1 MNSIVIKL
9 SFMYSLFPEEQITID
24 FSVKLSIPVGKNK
37 KTYFIGKE
45 KGVLKKYGGDNFS
58 GYEFR
63 TIHGIVYFLSKYKD
77 KYPKEAYDVVFYL
90 QLDENQKLTLETIQD
105 CKKTLLVGKHP
116 SVSKIVSSWHN
127 CFHYKQEM
135 RNEMGEIVQFGLR
148 PPQIGALH
156 SILAHW
162 SISRKP
168 ALVIMPTGTG
178 KTETMLCLSI
188 ANQNERTLV
197 IVPTDSLRTQISNKF
212 IGLGILKVEP
222 FKIVADSV
230 LYPKVSIL
238 KTTID
243 TIEDAGKILD
253 ANVIISTPQILTNL
267 LKTGKGDIFKQ
278 IVQQCNNLIVDE
290 AHHIAAKTWKEIK
303 LNFEAAGKPV
313 LLFTAT
319 PFRNDGG
326 RIEGETI
333 YNYPL
338 SLAQRDKYY
347 EKIIFTPI
355 VDFNPATADE
365 KIAEKAIETL
375 KNDINAGY
383 DHILMARVDERKKAE
398 EIYEQI
404 YKKYSE
410 YSPVFIHSG
419 ISKTLQREILEGIKE
434 KKHRIIVCVDMLGE
448 GFDLPQLKICA
459 MHEMHKNITTSFQF
473 IGRFTRTTGSNLGP
487 ATIIANI
494 VDNSFKGVLNELYRK
509 DSDWDKIISQSN
521 EDIIGNIIKEE
532 SFFKNFSDVPIPYKI
547 PIRNITPAM
556 STVVFKLYDSNV
568 LWHPEKY
575 IDYFKNKK
583 YETVAVE
590 HNEKNLQVIIARNT
604 EKVPWGKIDDLIN
617 TEYELYI
624 AYLNPEQKLLYINS
638 SNNGS
643 THDKLAEVLVGKN
656 ISLYNEGDIYRVLHN
671 VFQLELFNLGL
682 KSHLDG
688 PISFTMYAGN
698 GIVKGL
704 SEIEKGMH
712 SSNLFGTGYEDG
724 EKITIGCSNKG
735 RVWTKLVKSIPE
747 YCEWCDKTGV
757 KLLDETIDTKNI
769 FDFIQKPERISK
781 FPEGKIPI
789 SIKWNEKFYFDP
801 LSAVHGSNL
810 LIDCNIELTTH
821 TQNTIEFDINIG
833 SNIISYELE
842 LDEDKNGRGYKYRLI
857 KGDPIT
863 VNQRKESKD
872 IIELFFEYPPT
883 IWFQDNSKMYNDLF
897 FLFNYKAPI
906 FDAEKIIPYNW
917 DGIDITKESQ
927 RKTKRVD
934 SIQYRV
940 LERLKE
946 LAEYN
951 IIFDDDDAN
960 EASDII
966 AIRGYESEH
975 NKLIFELYHCKFSSK
990 EEPGGRLKDLYE
1002 VCGQAQRSYHWR
1014 HNVIELL
1021 NHMKRRNSIRLAQG
1035 NPSRFEKGGDDE
1047 LLIIQNM
1054 LLSNYCDIGFN
1065 IYIVQPGIEKSK
1077 LVRNSNLLSLLGA
1090 TDLLLKR
1097 TGNEL
1102 YMITNE

>member
-1 MNSIVIKL
+1 
-9 SFMYSLFPEEQITID
+9 MYSLFPDEHVYID
-24 FSVKLSIPVGKNK
+24 FSVKISIPVGKNK
-37 KTYFIGKE
+37 KTYYIGKE
-45 KGVLKKYGGDNFS
+45 KGILKKYEGDIFS

-63 TIHGIVYFLSKYKD
+63 TVHGFVYFLSKNKD
-77 KYPKEAYDVVFYL
+77 KYPKEAYDAVFYL
-90 QLDENQKLTLETIQD
+90 QLDENQKLDLGNIQN
-105 CKKTLLVGKHP
+105 CKKKLLIGKHP
-116 SVSKIVSSWHN
+116 SILHIVSSWN
-127 CFHYKQEM
+127 NAFQYKQEK
-135 RNEMGEIVQFGLR
+135 RNEIGDIVQYGLR
-148 PPQIGALH
+148 PPQTGALH

-162 SISRKP
+162 SISNKP

-178 KTETMLCLSI
+178 KTETMLCLLI
-188 ANQNERTLV
+188 ANQNEKTLV

-212 IGLGILKVEP
+212 IGLGILKAEP
-222 FKIVADSV
+222 FDIIANSA
-230 LYPKVSIL
+230 LYPKVSVL

-243 TIEDAGKILD
+243 TIEDAEKLLD
-253 ANVIISTPQILTNL
+253 ANVIVSTPQILSNL
-267 LKTGKGDIFKQ
+267 LKTGKSDIFKL

-290 AHHIAAKTWKEIK
+290 AHHIAAKTWKDIK

-347 EKIIFTPI
+347 EKIIFAPI

-375 KNDINAGY
+375 KRDLEAGY
-383 DHILMARVDERKKAE
+383 DHILMARVDERSKAE
-398 EIYEQI
+398 EVYEQI

-434 KKHRIIVCVDMLGE
+434 KRHRIIVCVDMLGE

-494 VDNSFKGVLNELYRK
+494 VDNSFKGVLSELYRK

-521 EDIIGNIIKEE
+521 EDIIGNIVKEE
-532 SFFKNFSDVPIPYKI
+532 NFFKNFSDVPIPYKI
-547 PIRNITPAM
+547 PIRNIMPAM

-575 IDYFKNKK
+575 IEYFKNKK
-583 YETVAVE
+583 YETIAVE
-590 HNEKNLQVIIARNT
+590 HNKKNLQIIIARST

-617 TEYELYI
+617 TEYDLYI

-643 THDKLAEVLVGKN
+643 THDKLAEALVGKN

-704 SEIEKGMH
+704 SEIDKGMH

-735 RVWTKLVKSIPE
+735 RVWTKLVKSIPD

-781 FPEGKIPI
+781 FPEAKIPI
-789 SIKWNEKFYFDP
+789 SIKWHEKFYYDP
-801 LSAVHGSNL
+801 QSAVCGSSL
-810 LIDCNIELTTH
+810 LIDHSIQLMDYTS
-821 TQNTIEFDINIG
+821 NTVEFDIIIG
-833 SNIISYELE
+833 TGASSYRLE
-842 LDEDKNGRGYKYRLI
+842 LDEDKNGRGYRYTLI
-857 KGDPIT
+857 KGNPII
-863 VNQRKESKD
+863 VNQRKESKNITD
-872 IIELFFEYPPT
+872 LFFEYPPT
-883 IWFQDNSKMYNDLF
+883 VWFQDNSKMYNDLF
-897 FLFNYKAPI
+897 FLFNYKSSI
-906 FDAEKIIPYNW
+906 FDTDKIIPYNW

-927 RKTKRVD
+927 KKIKRED
-934 SIQYRV
+934 SIQHRI
-940 LERLKE
+940 LEGLKDE
-946 LAEYN
+946 PEYN

-966 AIRGYESEH
+966 AIKGYESEH

-990 EEPGGRLKDLYE
+990 DEAGGRLKDLYE

-1014 HNVIELL
+1014 HNAIELL
-1021 NHMKRRNSIRLAQG
+1021 NHMNRRNSNRLAQG
-1035 NPSRFEKGGDDE
+1035 NPSRYEKGGDDE

-1054 LLSNYCDIGFN
+1054 LLSNYCDIEFH
-1065 IYIVQPGIEKSK
+1065 IYVVQPGIEKTK
-1077 LVRNSNLLSLLGA
+1077 LANSSELLSLLGA

-1097 TGNEL
+1097 TGNGF
-1102 YMITNE
+1102 YIITNE

>member
-1 MNSIVIKL
+1 
-9 SFMYSLFPEEQITID
+9 MYNLFPDEQVSVD
-24 FSVKLSIPVGKNK
+24 FSVKISISVGKNK
-37 KTYFIGKE
+37 KNYYIGKE
-45 KGVLKKYGGDNFS
+45 NGILKKYEGNLFS
-58 GYEFR
+58 GYEFS
-63 TIHGIVYFLSKYKD
+63 TTHGFSYFLSKSKD
-77 KYPKEAYDVVFYL
+77 KYPKDGYNAVFYL
-90 QLDENQKLTLETIQD
+90 LLDDNQEITLEAIRN
-105 CKKTLLVGKHP
+105 CKKILLIGKHP
-116 SVSKIVSSWHN
+116 SVSQIVSSWHN
-127 CFHYKQEM
+127 AFQYKQEK
-135 RNEMGEIVQFGLR
+135 RNEIGDIVQYGLR

-162 SISRKP
+162 SISNKP
-168 ALVIMPTGTG
+168 ALVVMPTGTG

-188 ANQNERTLV
+188 ANQNKKTLV

-222 FKIVADSV
+222 FNIIADST

-238 KTTID
+238 KTTINN
-243 TIEDAGKILD
+243 IQDAERILD

-267 LKTGKGDIFKQ
+267 LKTGKSDIFKL
-278 IVQQCNNLIVDE
+278 IVQQCDNLIVDE

-303 LNFEAAGKPV
+303 LNFETEGKAV

-375 KNDINAGY
+375 RRDLDAGY

-398 EIYEQI
+398 EVYECI

-434 KKHRIIVCVDMLGE
+434 KQHRIIVCVDMLGE

-494 VDNSFKGVLNELYRK
+494 VDNNFKGVLSELYRK

-521 EDIIGNIIKEE
+521 EDIIGNIVKEE

-547 PIRNITPAM
+547 PIRNIMPAM
-556 STVVFKLYDSNV
+556 STVVFKLYDNDV
-568 LWHPEKY
+568 LWCPEKY
-575 IDYFKNKK
+575 IEYFKNKK
-583 YETVAVE
+583 YETVAVK
-590 HNEKNLQVIIARNT
+590 HHEKNLQIIIARST

-617 TEYELYI
+617 TEYDLYI

-643 THDKLAEVLVGKN
+643 THDKLAEALVGKN

-682 KSHLDG
+682 KSHMDG

-704 SEIEKGMH
+704 SEIDKGMH
-712 SSNLFGTGYEDG
+712 SSNLFGTGYENG

-735 RVWTKLVKSIPE
+735 RVWTKLVKSIPD
-747 YCEWCDKTGV
+747 YCEWCDETGM

-781 FPEGKIPI
+781 FPEGKTPI
-789 SIKWNEKFYFDP
+789 SVKWNEKFYYDP
-801 LSAVHGSNL
+801 KSAVYGSNF
-810 LIDCNIELTTH
+810 LIDYNIELIAYTSC
-821 TQNTIEFDINIG
+821 TIDFDIVTG
-833 SNIISYELE
+833 SSVSSYKLE
-842 LDEDKNGRGYKYRLI
+842 LDEDKNGRGYKYSLI
-857 KGDPIT
+857 KGKPII
-863 VNQRKESKD
+863 VNQRKGDKD
-872 IIELFFEYPPT
+872 IIDLFFEYPPT

-897 FLFNYKAPI
+897 FLFNYKSPI
-906 FDAEKIIPYNW
+906 FDIEKIIPYNW
-917 DGIDITKESQ
+917 DGVDITKESQ
-927 RKTKRVD
+927 KKTKRED
-934 SIQYRV
+934 SIQYRI
-940 LERLKE
+940 LEGLKE
-946 LAEYN
+946 EPEYN

-966 AIRGYESEH
+966 AIKGYESEH

-1014 HNVIELL
+1014 HNAMELL
-1021 NHMKRRNSIRLAQG
+1021 NHMNRRNSNRLAQG
-1035 NPSRFEKGGDDE
+1035 NPTRFEKGGDHE

-1054 LLSNYCDIGFN
+1054 LLSNYCDIEFH
-1065 IYIVQPGIEKSK
+1065 IYVVQPGIDKSK
-1077 LVRNSNLLSLLGA
+1077 LDNNSEMLSLLGA

-1097 TGNEL
+1097 TGNEF
-1102 YMITNE
+1102 YIITNE

>member
-1 MNSIVIKL
+1 
-9 SFMYSLFPEEQITID
+9 MYSLFPDEHVYID
-24 FSVKLSIPVGKNK
+24 FSVKISIPVGKNK
-37 KTYFIGKE
+37 KTYYIGKE
-45 KGVLKKYGGDNFS
+45 KGILKKYEGDIFS

-63 TIHGIVYFLSKYKD
+63 TVHGFVYFLSKNKD
-77 KYPKEAYDVVFYL
+77 KYPKEAYDAVFYL
-90 QLDENQKLTLETIQD
+90 QLDENQKLDLGNIQN
-105 CKKTLLVGKHP
+105 CKKKLLIGKHP
-116 SVSKIVSSWHN
+116 SILHIVSSWN
-127 CFHYKQEM
+127 NAFQYKQEK
-135 RNEMGEIVQFGLR
+135 RNEIGDIVQYGLR
-148 PPQIGALH
+148 PPQTGALH

-162 SISRKP
+162 SISNKP

-178 KTETMLCLSI
+178 KTETMLCLLI
-188 ANQNERTLV
+188 ANQNEKTLV

-212 IGLGILKVEP
+212 IGLGILKAEP
-222 FKIVADSV
+222 FDIIANSA
-230 LYPKVSIL
+230 LYPKVSVL

-243 TIEDAGKILD
+243 TIEDAEKLLD
-253 ANVIISTPQILTNL
+253 ANVIVSTPQILSNL
-267 LKTGKGDIFKQ
+267 LKTGKSDIFKL

-290 AHHIAAKTWKEIK
+290 AHHIAAKTWKDIK

-347 EKIIFTPI
+347 EKIIFAPI

-375 KNDINAGY
+375 KRDLEAGY
-383 DHILMARVDERKKAE
+383 DHILMARVDERSKAE
-398 EIYEQI
+398 EVYEQI

-434 KKHRIIVCVDMLGE
+434 KRHRIIVCVDMLGE

-494 VDNSFKGVLNELYRK
+494 VDNSFKGVLSELYRK

-521 EDIIGNIIKEE
+521 EDIIGNIVKEE
-532 SFFKNFSDVPIPYKI
+532 NFFRNFSDVPIPYKI
-547 PIRNITPAM
+547 PIRNIMPAM
-556 STVVFKLYDSNV
+556 STVVFKLYDNDV

-575 IDYFKNKK
+575 TEYFKNKK

-590 HNEKNLQVIIARNT
+590 HNEKNLQIIIVRST
-604 EKVPWGKIDDLIN
+604 DKVPWGKIDDLIN
-617 TEYELYI
+617 TEYDLYI

-643 THDKLAEVLVGKN
+643 THDKLAEALVGKN

-735 RVWTKLVKSIPE
+735 RVWTKLVKSIPD

-781 FPEGKIPI
+781 FPEGKVPI
-789 SIKWNEKFYFDP
+789 SIKWNEKFYYDP
-801 LSAVHGSNL
+801 QSAVYGSNL
-810 LIDCNIELTTH
+810 LIDYNIELVAH
-821 TQNTIEFDINIG
+821 TPNTIEFDVITG
-833 SNIISYELE
+833 SRVSSYKLE
-842 LDEDKNGRGYKYRLI
+842 LNEDKNGRGYKYTLI
-857 KGDPIT
+857 KGSPII
-863 VNQRKESKD
+863 VSQRMENKD
-872 IIELFFEYPPT
+872 IIDLFFEYPPT

-897 FLFNYKAPI
+897 FLFNYKSPI
-906 FDAEKIIPYNW
+906 FDTEKVIAYNW

-927 RKTKRVD
+927 KKTKRED
-934 SIQYRV
+934 SIQYRI
-940 LERLKE
+940 LERLK
-946 LAEYN
+946 AEPEYD

-966 AIRGYESEH
+966 AIKGYESEH

-990 EEPGGRLKDLYE
+990 DEPGGRLKDLYE

-1014 HNVIELL
+1014 HNAIELL
-1021 NHMKRRNSIRLAQG
+1021 NHMNRRNSNRLAQG
-1035 NPSRFEKGGDDE
+1035 NPSRYEKGGDDE

-1054 LLSNYCDIGFN
+1054 LLSNYCDIEFH
-1065 IYIVQPGIEKSK
+1065 IYVVQPGIEKNK
-1077 LVRNSNLLSLLGA
+1077 LVNSSELLSLLGA

-1097 TGNEL
+1097 TGNEFSI
-1102 YMITNE
+1102 ITNE

>member
-1 MNSIVIKL
+1 
-9 SFMYSLFPEEQITID
+9 MYSLFPDEHVYIN
-24 FSVKLSIPVGKNK
+24 FFVKVSIPVGKNK
-37 KTYFIGKE
+37 KTYYIGKE
-45 KGVLKKYGGDNFS
+45 KGILKKYEGDIFS
-58 GYEFR
+58 GYKFR
-63 TIHGIVYFLSKYKD
+63 TMHGFVYFLSKNKD
-77 KYPKEAYDVVFYL
+77 KYPKEGYDAVFYL
-90 QLDENQKLTLETIQD
+90 ELGDNQQISLETIQN
-105 CKKTLLVGKHP
+105 CKKKLLIGKHP
-116 SVSKIVSSWHN
+116 SSSKISSSWHN
-127 CFHYKQEM
+127 AFQYKQEK
-135 RNEMGEIVQFGLR
+135 RNEVGDIVQYGLR

-162 SISRKP
+162 SISTKP

-197 IVPTDSLRTQISNKF
+197 IVPTDSLRTQISNKY
-212 IGLGILKVEP
+212 IGLGILKMEP
-222 FKIVADSV
+222 FEVVSDFA
-230 LYPKVSIL
+230 LYPKVSVL
-238 KTTID
+238 KTSID
-243 TIEDAGKILD
+243 TIEDAKKILD
-253 ANVIISTPQILTNL
+253 ANVIVSTPQILTNL
-267 LKTGKGDIFKQ
+267 LKNGKSDIFKL

-290 AHHIAAKTWKEIK
+290 AHHIAAKTWQEIK
-303 LNFEAAGKPV
+303 LNFEAEGKPV

-326 RIEGETI
+326 RIKGETI

-347 EKIIFTPI
+347 EKIIFCPI
-355 VDFNPATADE
+355 VDFNPATADQ
-365 KIAEKAIETL
+365 KIAEKAIQTL
-375 KNDINAGY
+375 KRDLEAGY
-383 DHILMARVDERKKAE
+383 DHILMARVDERVKAE
-398 EIYEQI
+398 EIYEQV
-404 YKKYSE
+404 YKKYTE
-410 YSPVFIHSG
+410 FSPVFIHSG

-434 KKHRIIVCVDMLGE
+434 KHHRIIVCVDMLGE

-459 MHEMHKNITTSFQF
+459 MHVMHKNITTSFQF

-494 VDNSFKGVLNELYRK
+494 VDNGFKGVLNELYRK

-521 EDIIGNIIKEE
+521 EDIIGNIVKEE
-532 SFFKNFSDVPIPYKI
+532 DFFKNFSDVPIPYKI
-547 PIRNITPAM
+547 PIRNIMPAM
-556 STVVFKLYDSNV
+556 STVVFKLYDSDA
-568 LWHPEKY
+568 LWRPEKY
-575 IDYFKNKK
+575 IEYFKNKK

-590 HNEKNLQVIIARNT
+590 HNEKNLQIIIARST

-617 TEYELYI
+617 TEYDLYI

-643 THDKLAEVLVGKN
+643 THDKLAEALVGKN

-671 VFQLELFNLGL
+671 IFQLELFNLGL

-704 SEIEKGMH
+704 SEIDKGMH
-712 SSNLFGTGYEDG
+712 SSNLFGTGYENG

-735 RVWTKLVKSIPE
+735 RVWTKLVKSIPD

-769 FDFIQKPERISK
+769 FDFIQKPKRISK
-781 FPEGKIPI
+781 FPEGKVPI
-789 SIKWNEKFYFDP
+789 SIKWHEKFYYDP
-801 LSAVHGSNL
+801 QSTVCGSNL
-810 LIDCNIELTTH
+810 LIDHNIELKGYTP
-821 TQNTIEFDINIG
+821 NTVEFDIAIEARV
-833 SNIISYELE
+833 SSYRLE
-842 LDEDKNGRGYKYRLI
+842 LYEDKNGRGYKYTLI
-857 KGDPIT
+857 EGNPII
-863 VNQRKESKD
+863 VSQRKESKNIVD
-872 IIELFFEYPPT
+872 LFFEYPPT
-883 IWFQDNSKMYNDLF
+883 VWFQDNSKMYNDLF
-897 FLFNYKAPI
+897 FLFNYKSSI
-906 FDAEKIIPYNW
+906 FDTDKIIPYNW

-927 RKTKRVD
+927 KKVKRED
-934 SIQYRV
+934 SIQYRI
-940 LERLKE
+940 LKALQDE
-946 LAEYN
+946 PEYN

-966 AIRGYESEH
+966 AIKGYESEH

-990 EEPGGRLKDLYE
+990 EQVGGRLKDLYE

-1014 HNVIELL
+1014 HNAMELL
-1021 NHMKRRNSIRLAQG
+1021 NHMNRRNSNRLAQG
-1035 NPSRFEKGGDDE
+1035 NPSRYEKGGDDE

-1054 LLSNYCDIGFN
+1054 LLSNYCDIEFH
-1065 IYIVQPGIEKSK
+1065 IYVVQPGIQKNK
-1077 LVRNSNLLSLLGA
+1077 LINNSELLSLLGA

-1097 TGNEL
+1097 TGNEFFI
-1102 YMITNE
+1102 ITNE

>member
-1 MNSIVIKL
+1 
-9 SFMYSLFPEEQITID
+9 MYSLFPDEQVSID
-24 FSVKLSIPVGKNK
+24 FSVKVSIPVGKNK

-45 KGVLKKYGGDNFS
+45 KGILKKYEGDTFS

-63 TIHGIVYFLSKYKD
+63 TIHGFIYFLSKNKD
-77 KYPKEAYDVVFYL
+77 KYPKEGYDAVFYL
-90 QLDENQKLTLETIQD
+90 QLDENQKTTLETVQN
-105 CKKTLLVGKHP
+105 CKKKLLIGKHP

-127 CFHYKQEM
+127 GFHYKQEK
-135 RNEMGEIVQFGLR
+135 RSEMGEIVQYGLR

-162 SISRKP
+162 SISSKP

-197 IVPTDSLRTQISNKF
+197 IVPTDSLRTQISNKY
-212 IGLGILKVEP
+212 IGLGILKVKP
-222 FKIVADSV
+222 FEIVADSA
-230 LYPKVSIL
+230 LYPKVSVL

-243 TIEDAGKILD
+243 TIEDAEKILD
-253 ANVIISTPQILTNL
+253 ANVIVSTPQILTNL
-267 LKTGKGDIFKQ
+267 LKTEKSDIFKL
-278 IVQQCNNLIVDE
+278 IIQQCNNLIVDE

-375 KNDINAGY
+375 KRDLEVGY

-398 EIYEQI
+398 EVYEQI

-410 YSPVFIHSG
+410 YYPVFIHSG
-419 ISKTLQREILEGIKE
+419 ISKTIQREILEGIKE
-434 KKHRIIVCVDMLGE
+434 KQHRIIVCVDMLGE

-459 MHEMHKNITTSFQF
+459 MHEMHKNITTTFQF
-473 IGRFTRTTGSNLGP
+473 IGRFTRTTGNNLGP

-494 VDNSFKGVLNELYRK
+494 VDNNFKGVLKELYRK

-521 EDIIGNIIKEE
+521 EDIIENIVKEE
-532 SFFKNFSDVPIPYKI
+532 SFFKNFADVPIPYKI

-568 LWHPEKY
+568 SWHPEKY

-590 HNEKNLQVIIARNT
+590 HNKKNLQIIIARNT

-617 TEYELYI
+617 TEYDLYI

-638 SNNGS
+638 SNNSS
-643 THDKLAEVLVGKN
+643 THDKLAEALVGKN

-735 RVWTKLVKSIPE
+735 RVWTKLVKSIPD
-747 YCEWCDKTGV
+747 YCEWCDKTGI

-781 FPEGKIPI
+781 FPEGKVPI
-789 SIKWNEKFYFDP
+789 SIKWNEKFYYDP
-801 LSAVHGSNL
+801 QSAVYGSNL
-810 LIDCNIELTTH
+810 LIDYSIELVTSTP
-821 TQNTIEFDINIG
+821 NTVEFDIITE
-833 SNIISYELE
+833 SEASSYKLE
-842 LDEDKNGRGYKYRLI
+842 LDEDKNGRGYKYTLI
-857 KGDPIT
+857 KGNPII

-872 IIELFFEYPPT
+872 IIDLFFEYPPT

-897 FLFNYKAPI
+897 FLFNYKSPI
-906 FDAEKIIPYNW
+906 FDTEKVLAYNW

-927 RKTKRVD
+927 KKTKRED

-946 LAEYN
+946 EPEYD
-951 IIFDDDDAN
+951 IIFDDDDSN

-966 AIRGYESEH
+966 AIKSYESEH

-990 EEPGGRLKDLYE
+990 EKPGGRLKDLYE
-1002 VCGQAQRSYHWR
+1002 VCGQAQRSYHWK
-1014 HNVIELL
+1014 HNAMELL
-1021 NHMKRRNSIRLAQG
+1021 NHMTRRNSNRLWQG
-1035 NPSRFEKGGDDE
+1035 NPSRFEKGSDDE

-1054 LLSNYCDIGFN
+1054 LLSNYCDIEFN
-1065 IYIVQPGIEKSK
+1065 IFVVQPGIEKNK
-1077 LVRNSNLLSLLGA
+1077 LANSPELLSLLGA

-1097 TGNEL
+1097 TGNEF
-1102 YMITNE
+1102 YIITNK

>member
-1 MNSIVIKL
+1 MN
-9 SFMYSLFPEEQITID
+9 SLFPDEQISID
-24 FSVKLSIPVGKNK
+24 FSVKVSIPVGKNK

-45 KGVLKKYGGDNFS
+45 MGILKKYEGTIFS
-58 GYEFR
+58 GYEFT
-63 TIHGIVYFLSKYKD
+63 TIHGFVYFLSKNENR
-77 KYPKEAYDVVFYL
+77 YPNEGYDAVFFI
-90 QLDENQKLTLETIQD
+90 QPFDNQNLTIETIQK
-105 CKKTLLVGKHP
+105 CKKKLLNGKHP
-116 SVSKIVSSWHN
+116 TVLKVVSSWQN
-127 CFHYKQEM
+127 GFQYKQEK
-135 RNEMGEIVQFGLR
+135 RNEDGKVIQNGLR

-162 SISRKP
+162 SISKKP
-168 ALVIMPTGTG
+168 ALVVMPTGTG

-188 ANQNERTLV
+188 ANQNERTLI

-212 IGLGILKVEP
+212 VGLGILKVEAY
-222 FKIVADSV
+222 KVVADTV
-230 LYPKVSIL
+230 LYPIVSVL

-243 TIEDAGKILD
+243 TIEDAEKILN
-253 ANVIISTPQILTNL
+253 ANVIVSTPQILINL
-267 LKTGKGDIFKQ
+267 LKTGKSDILKL
-278 IVQQCNNLIVDE
+278 IVQQCDNLIVDE

-303 LNFEAAGKPV
+303 LKFETAEKPV

-333 YNYPL
+333 YQYPL
-338 SLAQRDKYY
+338 SLAQKDEYY

-355 VDFNPATADE
+355 VDFNPATAD
-365 KIAEKAIETL
+365 KNIADKAIETL
-375 KNDINAGY
+375 KRDLEAGY

-398 EIYEQI
+398 NVYEQI

-419 ISKTLQREILEGIKE
+419 ISNTSQREILEGIKE

-459 MHEMHKNITTSFQF
+459 MHEMHKNITTTFQF
-473 IGRFTRTTGSNLGP
+473 IGRFTRTTGNNLGC

-494 VDNSFKGVLNELYRK
+494 VDKRFKGVLNELYRK

-521 EDIIGNIIKEE
+521 ENIIEDIIREE
-532 SFFKNFSDVPIPYKI
+532 RFFKKFSDVPIPHKI

-568 LWHPEKY
+568 LWRPEKY
-575 IDYFKNKK
+575 LDYFKNKK
-583 YETVAVE
+583 YETVAVK
-590 HNEKNLQVIIARNT
+590 HNEKNLQVIIARNI

-643 THDKLAEVLVGKN
+643 THNKLAEALVGKN
-656 ISLYNEGDIYRVLHN
+656 ISLYSEGDIYRVLHN

-682 KSHLDG
+682 KPHLGG

-698 GIVKGL
+698 GIIKGL

-712 SSNLFGTGYEDG
+712 SSNLFGTGYEGG

-747 YCEWCDKTGV
+747 YCEWCDKTGI

-769 FDFIQKPERISK
+769 FDFIQKPERISQ
-781 FPEGKIPI
+781 FPQGKVPI
-789 SIKWNEKFYFDP
+789 SIRWNEIFYFDP
-801 LSAVHGSNL
+801 LSAMYGSDL
-810 LIDCNIELTTH
+810 LIDYNIELTTY
-821 TQNTIEFDINIG
+821 TMNSVEFDIIG
-833 SNIISYELE
+833 NYVSSYKLE
-842 LDEDKNGRGYKYRLI
+842 LDENKNGRGYKYSLI
-857 KGDPIT
+857 KGNQII

-872 IIELFFEYPPT
+872 IIDLFFEYPPT
-883 IWFQDNSKMYNDLF
+883 IWFHDNSKMYNDLF
-897 FLFNYKAPI
+897 FLFNCKPSI
-906 FDAEKIIPYNW
+906 FDTKKIIAYNW

-927 RKTKRVD
+927 KKTKRED

-940 LERLKE
+940 LNRLKE
-946 LAEYN
+946 EPEYS

-966 AIRGYESEH
+966 AIKGYESEY

-990 EEPGGRLKDLYE
+990 KKPGGRLKDLYE

-1014 HNVIELL
+1014 HNAIELL
-1021 NHMKRRNSIRLAQG
+1021 NRMNRRNSCRLAQG

-1047 LLIIQNM
+1047 LLIIRNM
-1054 LLSNYCDIGFN
+1054 LLSNYCDIEFC
-1065 IYIVQPGIEKSK
+1065 IYVVQPGIEKSK
-1077 LVRNSNLLSLLGA
+1077 LSNSSESLSLLGA
-1090 TDLLLKR
+1090 TDLLLKK
-1097 TGNEL
+1097 TGNEF
-1102 YMITNE
+1102 YIITNE

>member
-1 MNSIVIKL
+1 
-9 SFMYSLFPEEQITID
+9 MYSLFPEEQIFIN
-24 FSVKLSIPVGKNK
+24 FSVRVSIPVGKNK
-37 KTYFIGKE
+37 KTYYIGKE
-45 KGVLKKYGGDNFS
+45 KGILEKYEKDTFS

-63 TIHGIVYFLSKYKD
+63 TIHGFIYFLSKNRD
-77 KYPKEAYDVVFYL
+77 KYPKEGYNAVFYL
-90 QLDENQKLTLETIQD
+90 QLDEDQKLTIEVIQN
-105 CKKTLLVGKHP
+105 CPKKLLIAKQP
-116 SVSKIVSSWHN
+116 SVSQIVSSWHN
-127 CFHYKQEM
+127 GFQYKQEK
-135 RNEMGEIVQFGLR
+135 RNEIGEIIQYGLR

-156 SILAHW
+156 SILSHW
-162 SISRKP
+162 SISNKP
-168 ALVIMPTGTG
+168 ALVVMPTGTG

-188 ANQNERTLV
+188 ANQNEKTLV
-197 IVPTDSLRTQISNKF
+197 VVPTDSLRTQISNKF

-222 FKIVADSV
+222 FNIISDTT
-230 LYPKVSIL
+230 LYPKVSVL

-243 TIEDAGKILD
+243 TLEEAEKILD
-253 ANVIISTPQILTNL
+253 ANVIVSTPQILTNL
-267 LKTGKGDIFKQ
+267 LKTGKNNIFKY

-303 LNFEAAGKPV
+303 LNFESVGKPV

-347 EKIIFTPI
+347 EKIIFAPI
-355 VDFNPATADE
+355 VDFNPATADK

-375 KNDINAGY
+375 KRDLESGY

-398 EIYEQI
+398 DIYEQI
-404 YKKYSE
+404 YKYYSD

-521 EDIIGNIIKEE
+521 ENIIGNIFKEE
-532 SFFKNFSDVPIPYKI
+532 SFFKDFSDVPLPYKI

-556 STVVFKLYDSNV
+556 STVVFKLYDSKV
-568 LWHPEKY
+568 IWHPEKY

-583 YETVAVE
+583 YETVAVK
-590 HNEKNLQVIIARNT
+590 HNKKNLQVIIVRNT

-643 THDKLAEVLVGKN
+643 THDKLAEALVGNN

-735 RVWTKLVKSIPE
+735 RVWTKLVKSIPD
-747 YCEWCDKTGV
+747 YCDWCDKTGM
-757 KLLDETIDTKNI
+757 KLLNETINTKNI

-781 FPEGKIPI
+781 FLEGKIPI
-789 SIKWNEKFYFDP
+789 SIKWNEKFYYDP
-801 LSAVHGSNL
+801 QSAVYNFNL
-810 LIDCNIELTTH
+810 LIDCNIQLVSY
-821 TQNTIEFDINIG
+821 TQNTVEFDIVTG
-833 SNIISYELE
+833 VGISSYKLELE
-842 LDEDKNGRGYKYRLI
+842 EDKNGRGYKYTLT
-857 KGDPIT
+857 KGNPII

-872 IIELFFEYPPT
+872 IIDLFFEYPPT

-897 FLFNYKAPI
+897 FLFNYKSPI
-906 FDAEKIIPYNW
+906 FDTEKIFAYNW

-927 RKTKRVD
+927 KKIKREN
-934 SIQYRV
+934 SIQYKI
-940 LERLKE
+940 LQQLKE
-946 LAEYN
+946 EPEYN

-966 AIRGYESEH
+966 AIKGYESEH

-990 EEPGGRLKDLYE
+990 DEPGGRLKDLYE

-1021 NHMKRRNSIRLAQG
+1021 NHMNRRNSKRLVQG

-1054 LLSNYCDIGFN
+1054 LLSNYCDIEFN
-1065 IYIVQPGIEKSK
+1065 IYVVQPGIEKNK
-1077 LVRNSNLLSLLGA
+1077 LIGNSELLSLLGA

-1097 TGNEL
+1097 TGNEF
-1102 YMITNE
+1102 YIITNE

>member
-1 MNSIVIKL
+1 
-9 SFMYSLFPEEQITID
+9 MYSLFPDEQICID
-24 FSVKLSIPVGKNK
+24 FSVKVTIPVGNNK
-37 KTYFIGKE
+37 KTYYIGKE
-45 KGVLKKYGGDNFS
+45 KGILKKYEGDTFS

-63 TIHGIVYFLSKYKD
+63 TIHGFIYFLSKNKD
-77 KYPKEAYDVVFYL
+77 KYPKECYDGVFYL
-90 QLDENQKLTLETIQD
+90 QLDENQKATLETVQN
-105 CKKTLLVGKHP
+105 CKKKLLIGKHP
-116 SVSKIVSSWHN
+116 PVSKIACTWLN
-127 CFHYKQEM
+127 GFQYKQEK
-135 RNEMGEIVQFGLR
+135 RNEVGEIVQYGLR

-162 SISRKP
+162 SISKKP

-188 ANQNERTLV
+188 ANQNEKTLV

-212 IGLGILKVEP
+212 IGLGILKAEP
-222 FKIVADSV
+222 FEIVADTV
-230 LYPKVSIL
+230 LYPKVSVL

-243 TIEDAGKILD
+243 TIEDAEKILD

-267 LKTGKGDIFKQ
+267 LKTGKNAIFKL
-278 IVQQCNNLIVDE
+278 IVQQCNNLIIDE
-290 AHHIAAKTWKEIK
+290 AHHIAAKTWKDIK
-303 LNFEAAGKPV
+303 LSFESAGKPV

-326 RIEGETI
+326 RIEGEAI

-355 VDFNPATADE
+355 VDFNPATADI

-375 KNDINAGY
+375 KNDLEAGF
-383 DHILMARVDERKKAE
+383 DHILMARVDERNKAE
-398 EIYEQI
+398 EVYDQI
-404 YKKYSE
+404 YKKYPE

-419 ISKTLQREILEGIKE
+419 ISKTLQREILEGIRE

-473 IGRFTRTTGSNLGP
+473 IGRFTRTTGNNLGP

-494 VDNSFKGVLNELYRK
+494 VDNSFRGVLNELYRK

-521 EDIIGNIIKEE
+521 EDIIGNIIKEDN
-532 SFFKNFSDVPIPYKI
+532 FFNNFSEVPLPYKM

-556 STVVFKLYDSNV
+556 STVVFKLYDSHV
-568 LWHPEKY
+568 LWRPEKY

-583 YETVAVE
+583 YETVAVK
-590 HNEKNLQVIIARNT
+590 HSEKNLQVIIARNT
-604 EKVPWGKIDDLIN
+604 EKVPWGKIDDLVN

-643 THDKLAEVLVGKN
+643 THDKLAESLVGKN
-656 ISLYNEGDIYRVLHN
+656 ISLYNEGDIYRVLYN

-682 KSHLDG
+682 KPHLDG

-724 EKITIGCSNKG
+724 EKITIGCSKKG

-781 FPEGKIPI
+781 FPEGKVPI

-801 LSAVHGSNL
+801 QSAVYGSNL
-810 LIDCNIELTTH
+810 LIDYNIEITFY
-821 TQNTIEFDINIG
+821 TQNSVDFNIVTG
-833 SNIISYELE
+833 RSISSYKLE
-842 LDEDKNGRGYKYRLI
+842 LDEDKNGRGYKYTLI
-857 KGDPIT
+857 EGTPII
-863 VNQRKESKD
+863 VNQRKETKD
-872 IIELFFEYPPT
+872 IIDLFFEYPPT

-897 FLFNYKAPI
+897 FLFNYKSPI
-906 FDAEKIIPYNW
+906 FNTEKIFAYNW

-927 RKTKRVD
+927 KKSKRED
-934 SIQYRV
+934 SIQFRV

-946 LAEYN
+946 KPEYD

-966 AIRGYESEH
+966 AIKGYESQH

-1014 HNVIELL
+1014 HNAIELL
-1021 NHMKRRNSIRLAQG
+1021 NHMNRRNSIRLAQG
-1035 NPSRFEKGGDDE
+1035 NPSRYEKGGDDK

-1054 LLSNYCDIGFN
+1054 LLSNYCDIEFN
-1065 IYIVQPGIEKSK
+1065 IFIVQPGIEKNK
-1077 LVRNSNLLSLLGA
+1077 LSNSSELLSLLGA

-1097 TGNEL
+1097 TGNEF
-1102 YMITNE
+1102 YIITNE

>member
-1 MNSIVIKL
+1 
-9 SFMYSLFPEEQITID
+9 MYSLFPEDPVSID
-24 FSVKLSIPVGKNK
+24 FFVRVPQAIGGNK
-37 KTYFIGKE
+37 KTYFIGVEEGFLRKYE
-45 KGVLKKYGGDNFS
+45 KDDFS
-58 GYEFR
+58 GYEFT
-63 TIHGIVYFLSKYKD
+63 TIHDFVYFLSKNKD
-77 KYPKEAYDVVFYL
+77 KYPKDGYDGVFYL
-90 QLDENQKLTLETIQD
+90 QLEENQNFTLESIQK
-105 CKKTLLVGKHP
+105 CKKKLLLGKHP
-116 SVSKIVSSWHN
+116 STVKIVSSWQN
-127 CFHYKQEM
+127 GFQYKQEK
-135 RNEMGEIVQFGLR
+135 RNKDGEIVQFGLR

-162 SISRKP
+162 SISSKP
-168 ALVIMPTGTG
+168 ALVVMPTGTG

-188 ANQNERTLV
+188 ANQNEKTLV

-222 FKIVADSV
+222 FNIVDNSV
-230 LYPKVSIL
+230 LYPKVSVL
-238 KTTID
+238 KTTINS
-243 TIEDAGKILD
+243 IEDAERILD
-253 ANVIISTPQILTNL
+253 ANVIISTPQLLTNL
-267 LKTGKGDIFKQ
+267 LKTGKADIFKL
-278 IVQQCNNLIVDE
+278 IVQQCNNLIIDE

-303 LNFEAAGKPV
+303 LNFEASSKPV

-375 KNDINAGY
+375 KKDLEAGY

-398 EIYEQI
+398 EIYERI
-404 YKKYSE
+404 YQKYTE

-419 ISKTLQREILEGIKE
+419 ITKTLQKEILEGIKN

-473 IGRFTRTTGSNLGP
+473 IGRFTRTTGANLGP

-494 VDNSFKGVLNELYRK
+494 VDNNFRGVLNELYRK

-521 EDIIGNIIKEE
+521 EDIIGNILEEE

-547 PIRNITPAM
+547 PIRNIMPAM
-556 STVVFKLYDSNV
+556 STVVFKLYDNNV
-568 LWHPEKY
+568 IWRPDNY
-575 IDYFKNKK
+575 IEYFKNKK

-590 HNEKNLQVIIARNT
+590 HKVKNLQVIIARST
-604 EKVPWGKIDDLIN
+604 EKVAWGKIDDLIN
-617 TEYELYI
+617 TEYDLYI

-643 THDKLAEVLVGKN
+643 THDKLAEALVGKN

-712 SSNLFGTGYEDG
+712 SSNLFGTGYEGG

-747 YCEWCDKTGV
+747 YCEWCDQTGI

-769 FDFIQKPERISK
+769 FDFIQKPERISV
-781 FPEGKIPI
+781 FPEGKVPI
-789 SIKWNEKFYFDP
+789 SIKWNDKFYFDP
-801 LSAVHGSNL
+801 QTAIYGSNF
-810 LIDCNIELTTH
+810 LIDFNIELIH
-821 TQNTIEFDINIG
+821 YTQNTVEFDIIAG
-833 SNIISYELE
+833 SSISSYKLE
-842 LDEDKNGRGYKYRLI
+842 LDEDKNGRGYKYKLI
-857 KGDPIT
+857 KGNPII
-863 VNQRKESKD
+863 VDQRKESKD
-872 IIELFFEYPPT
+872 IIDLFFEYPPT

-897 FLFNYKAPI
+897 FLFNYKSPI
-906 FDAEKIIPYNW
+906 FDVDKIIPYNW

-927 RKTKRVD
+927 KKTKRED
-934 SIQYRV
+934 SIQFRI
-940 LERLKE
+940 LEKLKNE
-946 LAEYN
+946 PEYTV
-951 IIFDDDDAN
+951 IFDDDDAN

-966 AIRGYESEH
+966 AMKSYESEH

-1014 HNVIELL
+1014 HNAIELL
-1021 NHMKRRNSIRLAQG
+1021 NHMNRRNSTRIAQG
-1035 NPSRFEKGGDDE
+1035 NPSRYEKGGDDE

-1054 LLSNYCDIGFN
+1054 LLSNYCDIEFH
-1065 IYIVQPGIEKSK
+1065 IYVVQPGIEKNK
-1077 LVRNSNLLSLLGA
+1077 LSESSEMLSLLGA

-1097 TGNEL
+1097 TGNDF
-1102 YMITNE
+1102 YIITNE